1 MLVGVFHPS
10 CIHPLHTVEVDQ
22 RAQHGFHRRAAPFGE
37 ETGVVFV
44 FAEFLVH
51 GIVERFVDAVFYLLE
66 LRDLAATFR
75 SQRAVTTGAL
85 AAAVNVL
92 RVTFAVGF
100 GAFEEQQCMVSTGLL
115 ALVTVFGSVVEKPFS
130 FGFVLSE
137 VGDVGVD
144 ALLFA
149 VL

>member
-1 MLVGVFHPS
+1 MLVCLSHTARIYS
-10 CIHPLHTVEVDQ
+10 LHVVMVNQ
-22 RAQHGFHRRAAPFGE
+22 RAQNRLHSGTSAFGKHTRVVGVAVEFFVHR
-37 ETGVVFV
+37 
-44 FAEFLVH
+44 
-51 GIVERFVDAVFYLLE
+51 IIQRFVDAVIQFFK
-66 LRDLAATFR
+66 LRNLATTFGPER
-75 SQRAVTTGAL
+75 TVFAIPF
-85 AAAVNVL
+85 AASVNVL

-115 ALVTVFGSVVEKPFS
+115 AFVTVFGSVVEKPFS